1 MSINPSPPIR
11 RGWVTGWAASPVALS
26 RERPAGFADLL
37 YMITKKR
44 KSRRAKSRR
53 STSVRSRRRG
63 SEKRG
68 SERSQFFAAASLY
81 TELSPDVAHKVWV
94 TNISLGGLAFRTR
107 RVYEAGQSFHIQ
119 LEAGPIDMN
128 CPIRIIWSRQ
138 NSEGSFE
145 VGAEFIPD

>member
-1 MSINPSPPIR
+1 
-11 RGWVTGWAASPVALS
+11 
-26 RERPAGFADLL
+26 
-37 YMITKKR
+37 MITKKR
-44 KSRRAKSRR
+44 KNRRVKARR
-53 STSVRSRRRG
+53 SSLARGRRRRS

-107 RVYEAGQSFHIQ
+107 RQYEAGQSFHIQ

-128 CPIRIIWSRQ
+128 CPIKIIWSRQ